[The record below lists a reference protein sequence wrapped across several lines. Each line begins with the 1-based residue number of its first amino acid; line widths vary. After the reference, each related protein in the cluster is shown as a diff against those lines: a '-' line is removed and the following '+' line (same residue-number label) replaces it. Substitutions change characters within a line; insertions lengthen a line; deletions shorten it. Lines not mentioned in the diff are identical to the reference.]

1 MPLDSDLLRTF
12 LAIADSGSVT
22 AGANRIGRS
31 QSATSLQVKQL
42 ENVVGCSLFK
52 RHGRG
57 VALTRE
63 GERLLPVA
71 RQVTDVLDASLAELR
86 GQQLSGR
93 LRIGIRDDHER
104 MALTKIIAAFAAR
117 HPDVELQVQCTLG
130 TTFES
135 ALKSGSLDMA
145 AFEVAKPA
153 EGDEI
158 LRSDRLIWMRSRS
171 RSFPEGA
178 PLPVAVFDQDCWWR
192 DAALSG
198 LAAAGRRYR
207 IVFTSE
213 GTESVRAAVR
223 AGIAAGLLNA
233 AEDSTGLVPME
244 DLRED
249 RASYLI
255 LRRSDAALGDLAD
268 AMADA
273 IRKVFAGHSANR
285 SATTPP
291 LPVNSR
297 NTVSK

>member
-22 AGANRIGRS
+22 AGASRIGRS

-42 ENVVGCSLFK
+42 ESVVGCPLFK

-57 VALTRE
+57 VLLTRD

-93 LRIGIRDDHER
+93 LRVGVRDDHER
-104 MALTKIIAAFAAR
+104 MALTKIIAAFGAR

-130 TTFES
+130 TTFET
-135 ALKSGSLDMA
+135 ALASGKLDLAVFEIA
-145 AFEVAKPA
+145 APKV
-153 EGDEI
+153 GDEV
-158 LRSDRLIWMRSRS
+158 LRSDQLIWMRGRS
-171 RSFPEGA
+171 RTFPEDR
-178 PLPVAVFDQDCWWR
+178 PLPIAVFDQDCWWR

-198 LAAAGRRYR
+198 LEASGRRYR

-213 GTESVRAAVR
+213 SAESVRAAVR
-223 AGIAAGLLNA
+223 AGIAAGLLNS
-233 AEDSTGLVPME
+233 AEDSTGLVPMAGLGG
-244 DLRED
+244 DYPSHLV
-249 RASYLI
+249 
-255 LRRSDAALGDLAD
+255 LRRSETAPDALAD

-273 IRKVFAGHSANR
+273 IRKVFAAKPAHR
-285 SATTPP
+285 T
-291 LPVNSR
+291 
-297 NTVSK
+297 